1 MLIVYKKIIIL
12 LLGSAIIIVIVM
24 IVDDLG
30 LENTRRIFNIR
41 TDVLAFDFSLILKE
55 KVFSLNCISWI
66 YRADAAFERKNLSML
81 YRLFRT
87 LKLNFKF
94 GLG

>member
-1 MLIVYKKIIIL
+1 M
-12 LLGSAIIIVIVM
+12 LLGSAIIVIVM

-30 LENTRRIFNIR
+30 LENTRWIFKIQM
-41 TDVLAFDFSLILKE
+41 DVLAFDFLLILKE
-55 KVFSLNCISWI
+55 KVFSLNYIYRI

-81 YRLFRT
+81 DRLFRT
-87 LKLNFKF
+87 LQLKFEF